1 MKCPR
6 WVVAHISPPNPSS
19 SQGAGT
25 CFGEVLCRQEPRL
38 RTFVHPE
45 WHVSPT
51 EATNLQGSLMPRLGA
66 GLLGCCHQMH
76 WLMLSEHH
84 ALPCACC
91 QLPIHPLPGAQ
102 PAPQKPDALRRSSA
116 AESQAIGV
124 AGYSE
129 PLCPAPVRFYP
140 R

>member
-1 MKCPR
+1 MKRPR
-6 WVVAHISPPNPSS
+6 WVVTHISPPNPSS
-19 SQGAGT
+19 AQGAGT